1 LFLEKKLQGCY
12 HDFMAN
18 DSEVSFFANSAFSF
32 GGIHLSG
39 DLFPQESQSVPLV
52 FNIGTNWNKT
62 NLKDAIDKQW
72 SKIEKKRE
80 ELKKIYEEKGAR
92 FLCKSSVR
100 IDEVLIPILRQLGH
114 YRLLCHCK
122 KHWGEVRNY
131 MREYTYSLEDKLH
144 EAIRNGRNED
154 FFPLLKLSTREVSI
168 NSLSKV
174 LYGN

>member
-1 LFLEKKLQGCY
+1 
-12 HDFMAN
+12 MPN
-18 DSEVSFFANSAFSF
+18 DSEVSCFANSAFSF

-62 NLKDAIDKQW
+62 NLKDAIHKQW
-72 SKIEKKRE
+72 SKIEKKRQ
-80 ELKKIYEEKGAR
+80 ELKKIYEKKGAR
-92 FLCKSSVR
+92 FLCKSSIR
-100 IDEVLIPILRQLGH
+100 IDEVLTPILRQLGH

-131 MREYTYSLEDKLH
+131 MIEYTYSSEDKLY

-154 FFPLLKLSTREVSI
+154 FFPLFKLSSGEVGI
-168 NSLSKV
+168 NSLSKI